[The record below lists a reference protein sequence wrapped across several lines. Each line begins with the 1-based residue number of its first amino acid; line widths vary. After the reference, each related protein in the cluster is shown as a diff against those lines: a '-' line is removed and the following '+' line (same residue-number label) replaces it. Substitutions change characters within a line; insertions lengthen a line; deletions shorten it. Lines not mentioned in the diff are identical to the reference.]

1 MIPSR
6 DYKRAFLTGNA
17 RCLANVRTYKK
28 KHESQLLSHLVNLS
42 KDPSPTRVCITAPVS
57 RD

>member
-6 DYKRAFLTGNA
+6 DYKSFLTGNA

-28 KHESQLLSHLVNLS
+28 KHESQILSHLVNLS
-42 KDPSPTRVCITAPVS
+42 KDPGLTKVCITEPVS